1 MLPGQCLRETNAHLP
16 ESKFEE
22 MVIFSKRAVIFPAAQ
37 LVVVLEM
44 AAGMQLS
51 TLTLGLTGPPERSSA
66 QGSSE
71 AAMARR
77 YSHHALDRTGQV
89 NLFQFFLLCK

>member
-1 MLPGQCLRETNAHLP
+1 MKPHLP

-37 LVVVLEM
+37 WEVLEM

-51 TLTLGLTGPPERSSA
+51 TLTQGLTESPGRSWPE
-66 QGSSE
+66 QGSSD
-71 AAMARR
+71 AVSKLVM
-77 YSHHALDRTGQV
+77 T
-89 NLFQFFLLCK
+89 